1 MSMPRPL
8 PRRRFV
14 AALVAGA
21 TVALVGA
28 TPRATF
34 ADAKPRVEIV
44 LIAAKSD
51 PKGPKMD
58 AALQKYA
65 AQLTQPPI
73 SAYNSFKFVDQKTLP
88 LDKDKP
94 ADPWKG
100 KPAATYALVNGKTL
114 DVALLDTLDGGKRFQ
129 MGAAISGTS
138 AGNSPDLI
146 KYSAPPNEPVF
157 IAGQS
162 YDGGV
167 LVVGIT
173 LRP

>member
-1 MSMPRPL
+1 MSSRSI

-14 AALVAGA
+14 AALAAASVAA
-21 TVALVGA
+21 FVLAA
-28 TPRATF
+28 PRATR
-34 ADAKPRVEIV
+34 ADGKAPRIEVV

-58 AALQKYA
+58 PQLTKYA

-73 SAYNSFKFVDQKTLP
+73 SAYNNFKFIDLQTLP
-88 LDKDKP
+88 LDKSKP

-100 KPAATYALVNGKTL
+100 KPMASYPLVNGKTL
-114 DVALLDTLDGGKRFQ
+114 DVALLDTLEGGKRFQ
-129 MGAAISGTS
+129 MGAAISSG
-138 AGNSPDLI
+138 GSPDLI
-146 KYSAPPNEPVF
+146 KYTAPANEPVF

-162 YDGGV
+162 YGDGV

>member
-1 MSMPRPL
+1 MSIRSL
-8 PRRRFV
+8 SRRRLV
-14 AALVAGA
+14 AALAVGLGA
-21 TVALVGA
+21 LAFA
-28 TPRATF
+28 APRATH
-34 ADAKPRVEIV
+34 ADPAKLRVEIV

-58 AALQKYA
+58 PVLQKYS

-73 SAYNSFKFVDQKTLP
+73 SAYNVFKFVDQQTLP
-88 LDKDKP
+88 LDKAKV

-100 KPAATYALVNGKTL
+100 KPMATYPLVNGKTL
-114 DVALLDTLDGGKRFQ
+114 EVALLDTLDQGKRFQ
-129 MGAAISGTS
+129 MGAAISSG
-138 AGNSPDLI
+138 ASPDLI
-146 KYSAPPNEPVF
+146 KYSAPANEPVF